1 MAHDLSVSLIRFGH
15 ITLAMKNNV
24 LEAVR
29 NIAARRQLW
38 RREDDFVI
46 NLSRKGFGT
55 VLVGAQGGGDPIAK
69 TERVGAE
76 VKEHIARGY
85 HVLRLRVPLAD
96 LL

>member
-15 ITLAMKNNV
+15 ITLAMKNKV

-46 NLSRKGFGT
+46 YLSRKGFGT
-55 VLVGAQGGGDPIAK
+55 VLVSAQGGGDPIARM
-69 TERVGAE
+69 ERVGAE
-76 VKEHIARGY
+76 VISPICFRSANERCTRSYCAF
-85 HVLRLRVPLAD
+85 
-96 LL
+96 